1 MFKNCYHIAEMAEVK
16 RQRTNTSSY
25 ELFMAGL
32 SVLAIIN
39 ILLSRIYSDSTYVI
53 GVIAIMNIPISL
65 FFFGDFLR
73 RMSIA
78 DSKTKYFFRDYGWA
92 DLLAS
97 LPFQGVK
104 LLRLF
109 RIIKAYRII
118 SGIGLRNISKQ
129 VKQDWA
135 TTALYTII
143 FVIMLLLEYA
153 SIAVLEIEGSN
164 PAGNIKN
171 ASDAIWW
178 VYVTI
183 ATVGY
188 GDKYPV
194 TNGGRIVGII
204 VMFVGVSLFGVITG
218 FLANK
223 FLPKSNH

>member
-1 MFKNCYHIAEMAEVK
+1 
-16 RQRTNTSSY
+16 
-25 ELFMAGL
+25 MAGL
-32 SVLAIIN
+32 SVLAITN
-39 ILLSRIYSDSTYVI
+39 ILLAIIYSGSTYII
-53 GVIAIMNIPISL
+53 GVLAIMNVPISL
-65 FFFGDFLR
+65 FFLGDFLR
-73 RMSIA
+73 RMSVA
-78 DSKTKYFFRDYGWA
+78 ESKSYYFFKDFGWA

-97 LPFQGVK
+97 VPFQELK
-104 LLRLF
+104 LFRVF

-118 SGIGLRNISKQ
+118 ANVGLRNIRKQ
-129 VKQDWA
+129 VQKDWA

-143 FVIMLLLEYA
+143 FTIMLLLEYA

-164 PAGNIKN
+164 PHGNIKT

-223 FLPKSNH
+223 FLPKRGD

>member
-1 MFKNCYHIAEMAEVK
+1 
-16 RQRTNTSSY
+16 
-25 ELFMAGL
+25 MAGL
-32 SVLAIIN
+32 SVFAITN
-39 ILLSRIYSDSTYVI
+39 ILLARIYSDSIYVI
-53 GVIAIMNIPISL
+53 GVITIMNIPISL

-78 DSKTKYFFRDYGWA
+78 DSKYEYFFKKFGWA
-92 DLLAS
+92 DFLAS
-97 LPFQGVK
+97 VPLQQLKIF
-104 LLRLF
+104 RLF
-109 RIIKAYRII
+109 RVITAYRIV
-118 SGIGLRNISKQ
+118 SNIGLRNIRKQ

-135 TTALYTII
+135 TTALYTIV

-153 SIAVLEIEGSN
+153 SIAVLEIEGSDS
-164 PAGNIKN
+164 AGNIKN

-194 TNGGRIVGII
+194 TNGGRIVGVI

-218 FLANK
+218 FLANR
-223 FLPKSNH
+223 FLPKRGD

>member
-1 MFKNCYHIAEMAEVK
+1 MAEVK

-204 VMFVGVSLFGVITG
+204 VMFVGVSLLGVITG